1 MPAYRTLHHPACP
14 LPPPQASLR
23 DPTKTV
29 AEIVK
34 ETIAAVGENVQIRR
48 FVKFNLGEG
57 MVKKR

>member
-1 MPAYRTLHHPACP
+1 MPA
-14 LPPPQASLR
+14 LPYSSPSRLLRQASLR